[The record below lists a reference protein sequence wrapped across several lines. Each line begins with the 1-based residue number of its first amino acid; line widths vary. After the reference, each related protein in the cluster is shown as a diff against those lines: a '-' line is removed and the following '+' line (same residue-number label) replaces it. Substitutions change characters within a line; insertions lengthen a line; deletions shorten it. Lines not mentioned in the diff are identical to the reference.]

1 MPLRIA
7 MWSGPRNISTA
18 LMRSFGSRPDTAVCD
33 EPLYAFYLARH
44 SVDHPG
50 RDEVVARGETD
61 WRKVAA
67 FLTGPVPGGKEVF
80 YQKHMAHHLLSEV
93 GRAWLDE
100 LVHAF
105 LIRDPREM
113 LLSLAK
119 VMPAPSALDTGL
131 PQQLELFRAVERRL
145 GRPPPVVDARDVL
158 EDPAGVL
165 HALCAALELEFTPAM
180 LAWEPGLRPTDGVWA
195 KHWYGE
201 VAKSTGFERWR
212 PREGALPARLE
223 GVHAECLDAYRRLGE
238 RRLTA

>member
-33 EPLYAFYLARH
+33 EPLYAFYLSQRP
-44 SVDHPG
+44 VDHPG

-61 WRKVAA
+61 WRAVAR
-67 FLTGPVPGGKEVF
+67 FLTGPVPNGKDVF
-80 YQKHMAHHLLSEV
+80 YQKHMAHHLLPEV
-93 GRAWLDE
+93 GREWLAE
-100 LVHAF
+100 LAHAF

-119 VMPAPSALDTGL
+119 VMPRPGALDTGL
-131 PQQLELFRAVERRL
+131 PQQLELFTAVERRL

-158 EDPAGVL
+158 ENPAGVL
-165 HALCAALELEFTPAM
+165 RALCTALQLEFTPAM

-195 KHWYGE
+195 RHWYGD
-201 VAKSTGFERWR
+201 VARSTGFERWR
-212 PREGALPARLE
+212 SRPGELEGELRRVHEECLPAYRALFAQRLS
-223 GVHAECLDAYRRLGE
+223 A
-238 RRLTA
+238 